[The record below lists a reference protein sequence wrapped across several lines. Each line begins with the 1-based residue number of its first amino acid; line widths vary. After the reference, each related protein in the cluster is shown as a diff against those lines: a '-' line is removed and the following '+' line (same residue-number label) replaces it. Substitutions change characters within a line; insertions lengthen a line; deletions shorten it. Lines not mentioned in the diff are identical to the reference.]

1 MPSDESSDIGLYYVD
16 FNRNFQ
22 KCNACPL
29 DNLIESF
36 GLSDIAASV
45 ARTKPNGEKAVKLR
59 KSYKSHI
66 NDLPYKHTIKSDN
79 ILESIALREDITLG
93 LNDLS
98 NFIKPIDRDLVSRA
112 LNFKK
117 TPKDSLNDIEIED
130 LQFKT
135 IVDFD
140 KKSLKRKQKN
150 GYTND
155 DDLKRRRM

>member
-1 MPSDESSDIGLYYVD
+1 MASVFFSFGLLTPLFLGKFD
-16 FNRNFQ
+16 

-66 NDLPYKHTIKSDN
+66 TDLPCKHTIKNDK
-79 ILESIALREDITLG
+79 ILESIVLREDITLG

-98 NFIKPIDRDLVSRA
+98 HFMKPIDDDLISRA
-112 LNFKK
+112 LSFKK

-135 IVDFD
+135 IVDSD
-140 KKSLKRKQKN
+140 KKNLKRKLKN
-150 GYTND
+150 GYTNEED
-155 DDLKRRRM
+155 MKRRRL